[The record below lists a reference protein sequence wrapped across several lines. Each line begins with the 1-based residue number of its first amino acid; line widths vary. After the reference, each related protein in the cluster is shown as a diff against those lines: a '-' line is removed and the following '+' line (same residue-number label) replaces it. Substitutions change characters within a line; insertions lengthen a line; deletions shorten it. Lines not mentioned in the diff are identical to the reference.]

1 MRLSALPQ
9 ASHAADRIWLSDL
22 QPWIIRII
30 GGLNGMAAKFE
41 VYIASKKYPSIKMC
55 ETIFPIVG
63 KIQFSE
69 KCIVWNGWLP
79 TKEDVLYTQDDEQI
93 ERCVLNGK
101 VVSFDGKAGSY
112 IIGARQYFENGVF
125 STELWFDTSYFPEL
139 DANISNEFCNSF
151 CQLTK
156 QNILGLCIVAEIK
169 FFAMGTEMCVDYSER
184 LDESIKKSH
193 NVMCYWSKKASRD

>member
-1 MRLSALPQ
+1 
-9 ASHAADRIWLSDL
+9 
-22 QPWIIRII
+22 
-30 GGLNGMAAKFE
+30 MAAKFE

-112 IIGARQYFENGVF
+112 IIGARQYFENG
-125 STELWFDTSYFPEL
+125 
-139 DANISNEFCNSF
+139 EFCNSF

>member
-1 MRLSALPQ
+1 
-9 ASHAADRIWLSDL
+9 
-22 QPWIIRII
+22 
-30 GGLNGMAAKFE
+30 MAAKFE

-101 VVSFDGKAGSY
+101 VVSSMEKQALISLEQGNTLKMEYFLLNYGS
-112 IIGARQYFENGVF
+112 
-125 STELWFDTSYFPEL
+125 THL
-139 DANISNEFCNSF
+139 ISRN
-151 CQLTK
+151 
-156 QNILGLCIVAEIK
+156 
-169 FFAMGTEMCVDYSER
+169 
-184 LDESIKKSH
+184 
-193 NVMCYWSKKASRD
+193 